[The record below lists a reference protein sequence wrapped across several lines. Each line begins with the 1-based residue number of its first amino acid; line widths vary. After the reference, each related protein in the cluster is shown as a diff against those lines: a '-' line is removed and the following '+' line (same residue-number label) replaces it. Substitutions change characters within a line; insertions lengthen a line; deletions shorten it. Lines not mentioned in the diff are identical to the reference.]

1 MEETQAAL
9 VEAIMVM
16 VAVLAVQEVVDTVV
30 EAEEPEVIQPLAGQ
44 AALLEVRMVAVQEG
58 AIITFIP
65 DLLPLLDKEVEEVL
79 PIQEEKV
86 PPVLQALRLLVLE
99 ALALLPQDQFMEGPE
114 EEDKCLLTTLEPIM
128 PRVAFGVQ

>member
-44 AALLEVRMVAVQEG
+44 AALLEFQMVAVQEG

-79 PIQEEKV
+79 PIREEKV
-86 PPVLQALRLLVLE
+86 PSVLQALHLLVLG
-99 ALALLPQDQFMEGPE
+99 ALALLPQDQFMEGNQYP
-114 EEDKCLLTTLEPIM
+114 
-128 PRVAFGVQ
+128 